1 MNLPTPTFCSIV
13 RYITKPGFLDSMVE
27 EIIKSPSDE
36 AVSQHTILTG
46 DNEIMNISLV
56 PDLEGMV
63 SKEETGVQWLDT
75 VDHMLVK
82 FQNGSRTE
90 AISGPVVYYSFNEKN
105 AEYFEN
111 KSLKTT
117 IINLNVKRGKD
128 LELIEQLS
136 KPKLPE
142 NIVLY
147 CVVETAQEKFTIICK
162 HALDCTNN
170 DNLVLLVFFREID
183 QLLNS
188 FDKSISN
195 SRSGHSYDNFN
206 SLFLP

>member
-1 MNLPTPTFCSIV
+1 
-13 RYITKPGFLDSMVE
+13 MVE
-27 EIIKSPSDE
+27 ELIKAPSDE
-36 AVSQHTILTG
+36 AVSQHTIVTG

-56 PDLEGMV
+56 PNLEGMV
-63 SKEETGVQWLDT
+63 SKEETGVKWLDT

-82 FQNGSRTE
+82 FENGSRTE
-90 AISGPVVYYSFNEKN
+90 AISGPVIYYSFNEKN
-105 AEYFEN
+105 AGYFEN

-117 IINLNVKRGKD
+117 IINLTVKKGKD
-128 LELIEQLS
+128 LEFIEQLS

-142 NIVLY
+142 NIILY
-147 CVVETAQEKFTIICK
+147 CVVQTDQEKFTIICK

-170 DNLVLLVFFREID
+170 DNLVSLVFFGEID

-195 SRSGHSYDNFN
+195 SRSGHSFDNFN

>member
-1 MNLPTPTFCSIV
+1 
-13 RYITKPGFLDSMVE
+13 
-27 EIIKSPSDE
+27 
-36 AVSQHTILTG
+36 
-46 DNEIMNISLV
+46 
-56 PDLEGMV
+56 
-63 SKEETGVQWLDT
+63 
-75 VDHMLVK
+75 MLVK
-82 FQNGSRTE
+82 FENGSRTE
-90 AISGPVVYYSFNEKN
+90 AISGPIVYYSFNEKN

-117 IINLNVKRGKD
+117 IINLNVKKGKD

-142 NIVLY
+142 NIILY
-147 CVVETAQEKFTIICK
+147 CVVQTDQEKFTIICK

-170 DNLVLLVFFREID
+170 DNLVSLVFFGEID

-195 SRSGHSYDNFN
+195 SRSGYSYDKFN
-206 SLFLP
+206 SLFLT

>member
-1 MNLPTPTFCSIV
+1 
-13 RYITKPGFLDSMVE
+13 
-27 EIIKSPSDE
+27 
-36 AVSQHTILTG
+36 
-46 DNEIMNISLV
+46 
-56 PDLEGMV
+56 MV

-105 AEYFEN
+105 AGYFEN

-117 IINLNVKRGKD
+117 IINLNVKKGKD

-147 CVVETAQEKFTIICK
+147 CVVETDQEKFTIICK
-162 HALDCTNN
+162 HALDCTNK
-170 DNLVLLVFFREID
+170 DNLISLVFFREID
-183 QLLNS
+183 QLVNS
-188 FDKSISN
+188 FNESISN
-195 SRSGHSYDNFN
+195 SRSGNAYDKFN